1 MDNKDLLNAG
11 AGYLAGSSITRGVA
25 DNLRRQREEI
35 EKKLAHI
42 TSEEVLS
49 AEIAKFLLK
58 EDKDGAY
65 QYLNDHFNEE
75 IIDAAQRQTDFIYS
89 LETMLKK
96 KKDKYN
102 PFYEKIGM
110 PMPEKLA
117 SITADKLC
125 QILNVE
131 NLHIIDSTDGKTSP
145 SLKSNSGCTKEMII
159 SAIVI
164 FAVIIIAI
172 IATAN
177 S

>member
-11 AGYLAGSSITRGVA
+11 AGYVAGSSITRGVA

-96 KKDKYN
+96 KRIN
-102 PFYEKIGM
+102 I
-110 PMPEKLA
+110 
-117 SITADKLC
+117 
-125 QILNVE
+125 ILFMR
-131 NLHIIDSTDGKTSP
+131 K
-145 SLKSNSGCTKEMII
+145 
-159 SAIVI
+159 
-164 FAVIIIAI
+164 
-172 IATAN
+172 
-177 S
+177 

>member
-1 MDNKDLLNAG
+1 
-11 AGYLAGSSITRGVA
+11 
-25 DNLRRQREEI
+25 
-35 EKKLAHI
+35 
-42 TSEEVLS
+42 
-49 AEIAKFLLK
+49 
-58 EDKDGAY
+58 
-65 QYLNDHFNEE
+65 
-75 IIDAAQRQTDFIYS
+75 
-89 LETMLKK
+89 MLKK

-110 PMPEKLA
+110 PMPENLA

-145 SLKSNSGCTKEMII
+145 SLKSNSGCTTEMII

>member
-11 AGYLAGSSITRGVA
+11 TGYLAGSSITRGVA

-110 PMPEKLA
+110 PMPENLA

-145 SLKSNSGCTKEMII
+145 SLKSNSGCTTEMII